1 MIKINNNRWKYRFVE
16 FQRSLKNLSKGL
28 SIKSPDEIYRAGIL
42 QLFEVSFELCWK
54 TLKDYL
60 DSEGYNINSPR
71 NVIQQAFKDGIISN
85 GHEWLEALENRNL
98 IAHTYDENGIKEIE
112 NLIRKK
118 YIKLLKKF
126 NSIFKKLI

>member
-16 FQRSLKNLSKGL
+16 FQKSLKNLKKGL

-42 QLFEVSFELCWK
+42 QLFEVSLELCWK

-71 NVIQQAFKDGIISN
+71 QVFQQAFSSGIISD
-85 GHEWLEALENRNL
+85 GREWLEALETRNL
-98 IAHTYDENGIKEIE
+98 IAHTYDENGIVEIE
-112 NLIRKK
+112 KQIRKK

-126 NSIFKKLI
+126 SSNFKKLI